1 MSLVRVRLRD
11 VVVGTIERFDDELDT
26 HTFAWDE
33 DYLSLPERPLLGQ
46 YMEDRLR
53 GSVTTHGLTPWFEHL
68 LPQGP
73 LRDAVARDAV
83 LELSDGL
90 GLLAWLGAD
99 LPGAVTVEVV
109 RALRQRSRTP
119 LALATTTTTYKASIA
134 GAQWKL
140 SLSALDKGLTLP
152 MRGGDGDVI
161 AKFHAEAHPSIT
173 RVEHATMTWA
183 ARCGVDVPPHRVARC
198 DDIAGLPEEIP
209 RGDGDVFVIERFDRS
224 PSGRIHVEDFGQI
237 FDRPPGH
244 PGQYTGSYEEIAVVI
259 AALCPVDRRE
269 YLRRLVF
276 CVVVGNGDAHLKN
289 WALRYEDERHAR
301 LSPAYDLVPTII
313 YRPADDLALLLGGT
327 KDFSALTPT
336 RFDRLADALALS
348 RGDVRQWVLG
358 DARLIRAHWE
368 QGVREKFTEPQRV
381 RIERHFERV
390 QGLWGALPG

>member
-33 DYLSLPERPLLGQ
+33 DYLALPERPLLGQ

-53 GSVTTHGLTPWFEHL
+53 ASVITHGLTPWFEHL

-73 LRDAVARDAV
+73 LRGAVARDAG

-109 RALRQRSRTP
+109 RALRQRPRTP
-119 LALATTTTTYKASIA
+119 LALATATTYKASIA

-140 SLSALDKGLTLP
+140 SLSALEKGLTLP
-152 MRGGDGDVI
+152 LRGGDGDVI
-161 AKFHAEAHPSIT
+161 AKFHAEAHPGIT

-183 ARCGVDVPPHRVARC
+183 ARCGIDVPPHRVARC

-209 RGDGDVFVIERFDRS
+209 RGDGEVFVIERFDRS
-224 PSGRIHVEDFGQI
+224 PSGRVHVEDFGQV

-244 PGQYTGSYEEIAVVI
+244 PGQYTGSHEEVAAVI
-259 AALCPVDRRE
+259 AALCPKDRRE
-269 YLRRLVF
+269 YLRRVVF

-289 WALRYEDERHAR
+289 WALRYEDGRHAR
-301 LSPAYDLVPTII
+301 LSPAYDLVPTVV
-313 YRPADDLALLLGGT
+313 YRPADDLALSLGGT
-327 KDFSALTPT
+327 RDFSALTPT
-336 RFDRLADALALS
+336 RFDRLADVLGVS
-348 RGDVRQWVLG
+348 RGDVRRWVRD
-358 DARLIRAHWE
+358 DAGLIRAQWE
-368 QGVREKFTEPQRV
+368 QGARGMFTEPQRA

-390 QGLWGALPG
+390 KALWEEPRG